1 MGNTALRQTIP
12 YVAGLIV
19 SGILYHYA
27 QQIEYTP
34 RQGDLGPDFW
44 PKATIAVMALICL
57 IEIGRR
63 LLGMN
68 QETHGIA
75 ETFEKEDEDAEVEA
89 PKYPHLLIGGI
100 VLVLVYAAVVTTV
113 GFLLS
118 TFIFLIAFM
127 YLGGYRNHLAIWLTG
142 TGITVGAALLFMRVA
157 YVSLPRGAP
166 PFDAFT
172 DFIRH
177 IIGA

>member
-75 ETFEKEDEDAEVEA
+75 ETFEKEDDNEEAEG
-89 PKYPHLLIGGI
+89 PKYPRLLIGG
-100 VLVLVYAAVVTTV
+100 VALVLVYAAVVTTL

-118 TFIFLIAFM
+118 TFIFLVAFM
-127 YLGGYRNHLAIWLTG
+127 YLGRYRNHLAIWLTS
-142 TGITVGAALLFMRVA
+142 TGITLGAALLFMRIA

-172 DFIRH
+172 DFIRL
-177 IIGA
+177 IIGG

>member
-1 MGNTALRQTIP
+1 MGKTALRQTLP

-27 QQIEYTP
+27 QQIEYSS

-44 PKATIAVMALICL
+44 PKATIGVMALICL
-57 IEIGRR
+57 IEIARR
-63 LLGMN
+63 LLGMT

-75 ETFEKEDEDAEVEA
+75 ETFEKEDEEETEA
-89 PKYPHLLIGGI
+89 PLYPWLLVAGMA
-100 VLVLVYAAVVTTV
+100 LVLLYAAVVTTL
-113 GFLLS
+113 GFLLA
-118 TFIFLIAFM
+118 TFIFLVVFM
-127 YLGGYRNHLAIWLTG
+127 YLGRYRNHLAIWLTSV
-142 TGITVGAALLFMRVA
+142 GITLGAALLFMRVA

-172 DFIRH
+172 DFIRL

>member
-1 MGNTALRQTIP
+1 MGKTALRQTLP
-12 YVAGLIV
+12 YVVGLIIA
-19 SGILYHYA
+19 GILYHYA
-27 QQIEYTP
+27 QQIDYTP

-44 PKATIAVMALICL
+44 PKVTIGMMALVCL

-63 LLGMN
+63 LIGVG

-75 ETFEKEDEDAEVEA
+75 ETFEKEEEEEVAEKHPWMLV
-89 PKYPHLLIGGI
+89 GGI
-100 VLVLVYAAVVTTV
+100 VLVLTYAVVVTTL

-118 TFIFLIAFM
+118 TFIFLAAFM
-127 YLGGYRNHLAIWLTG
+127 YLGGYRNHLAIWLTA
-142 TGITVGAALLFMRVA
+142 TGITLGAALLFMRFA

-172 DFIRH
+172 DFIRL

>member
-1 MGNTALRQTIP
+1 MGKTALRQTLP
-12 YVAGLIV
+12 YVVGLII

-27 QQIEYTP
+27 QQIDYSP
-34 RQGDLGPDFW
+34 RPGDLGPDFW
-44 PKATIAVMALICL
+44 PKVTIGMKALICL
-57 IEIGRR
+57 VEIVRR
-63 LLGMN
+63 LIGVG

-75 ETFEKEDEDAEVEA
+75 ETFEKEEEEEVAEKHPWMLA
-89 PKYPHLLIGGI
+89 GGI
-100 VLVLVYAAVVTTV
+100 VLVLTYAVVVTTL

-118 TFIFLIAFM
+118 TFIFLAAFM
-127 YLGGYRNHLAIWLTG
+127 YLGRYRNHLAIWLTS
-142 TGITVGAALLFMRVA
+142 TGITLGAALLFIRFA

-172 DFIRH
+172 DFIRL

>member
-1 MGNTALRQTIP
+1 MGRTALRQTIP

-75 ETFEKEDEDAEVEA
+75 ETFEKEDEDSEVEA

-100 VLVLVYAAVVTTV
+100 ALVLVYAAVVTTV

-142 TGITVGAALLFMRVA
+142 TGITLGAALLFMRVA

>member
-1 MGNTALRQTIP
+1 MGKIALRQTIP

-44 PKATIAVMALICL
+44 PKVTIAVMALICL
-57 IEIGRR
+57 IEIVRR

-75 ETFEKEDEDAEVEA
+75 ETFEKEDDEEEAES
-89 PKYPHLLIGGI
+89 PRHPRLLIGGI
-100 VLVLVYAAVVTTV
+100 ILVLAYASVVTTL

-118 TFIFLIAFM
+118 TFIFLIVFM
-127 YLGGYRNHLAIWLTG
+127 YLGRYRNHLAIWLTG
-142 TGITVGAALLFMRVA
+142 TGIMLGAALLFMRVA

-172 DFIRH
+172 DFIRF

>member
-1 MGNTALRQTIP
+1 MGKTALRQTLP
-12 YVAGLIV
+12 YVVGLII

-27 QQIEYTP
+27 QQIDYTP

-44 PKATIAVMALICL
+44 PKVTIGVMALICL

-63 LLGMN
+63 LIGVG

-75 ETFEKEDEDAEVEA
+75 ETFEKEEEEEVAEKH
-89 PKYPHLLIGGI
+89 PWMLGGGI
-100 VLVLVYAAVVTTV
+100 VLVLTYAVVVTTL

-118 TFIFLIAFM
+118 TFMFLVAFM
-127 YLGGYRNHLAIWLTG
+127 YLGRYRNHLAIWLTA
-142 TGITVGAALLFMRVA
+142 TGITLGAALLFMRFA

-172 DFIRH
+172 DFIRL

>member
-1 MGNTALRQTIP
+1 MGNTTLRQTIP

>member
-1 MGNTALRQTIP
+1 MGKTALRQTIP

-57 IEIGRR
+57 IEIARR
-63 LLGMN
+63 FLGMN

-89 PKYPHLLIGGI
+89 PKHPHLLLGGI
-100 VLVLVYAAVVTTV
+100 VLVLTYAAVVTTL

-127 YLGGYRNHLAIWLTG
+127 YLGRYRNHLAIWLTS
-142 TGITVGAALLFMRVA
+142 TGITFGAAVLFMRVA

>member
-1 MGNTALRQTIP
+1 MGKIALRQTLP
-12 YVAGLIV
+12 YVVGLIIA
-19 SGILYHYA
+19 GILYHYA
-27 QQIEYTP
+27 QQIDYTP

-44 PKATIAVMALICL
+44 PKVTIGMMALVCL
-57 IEIGRR
+57 IEIVRR
-63 LLGMN
+63 LMGVG

-75 ETFEKEDEDAEVEA
+75 ETFEKEEEEEVAEKHPWMLA
-89 PKYPHLLIGGI
+89 GG
-100 VLVLVYAAVVTTV
+100 VALVLAYALVVTTL

-118 TFIFLIAFM
+118 TFIFLVAFM
-127 YLGGYRNHLAIWLTG
+127 YLGRYRNHLAIWLTA
-142 TGITVGAALLFMRVA
+142 TAITVGAALLFMRFA

-172 DFIRH
+172 DFIRL

>member
-1 MGNTALRQTIP
+1 MGKTALRQTLP
-12 YVAGLIV
+12 YAAGLII

-27 QQIEYTP
+27 QQIEYSP
-34 RQGDLGPDFW
+34 RPGDLGPDFW
-44 PKATIAVMALICL
+44 PKATIGVMALVCL
-57 IEIGRR
+57 VEIVRR

-75 ETFEKEDEDAEVEA
+75 ETFEKEGDEEEGAS
-89 PKYPHLLIGGI
+89 PKHPRLLIGGM
-100 VLVLVYAAVVTTV
+100 VLVLVYAAVVTKL

-127 YLGGYRNHLAIWLTG
+127 YLGRYRNHLAIWLTS
-142 TGITVGAALLFMRVA
+142 TGITLGAALLFMRVA
-157 YVSLPRGAP
+157 YVSLPRGEP

-172 DFIRH
+172 DFIRL

>member
-1 MGNTALRQTIP
+1 MGKTALRQTLP
-12 YVAGLIV
+12 YVVGLII

-27 QQIEYTP
+27 QQIDYTP

-44 PKATIAVMALICL
+44 PKVTIGVMALICL

-63 LLGMN
+63 LIGVG

-75 ETFEKEDEDAEVEA
+75 ETFEKEEEEEVAEKH
-89 PKYPHLLIGGI
+89 PWMLGGGI
-100 VLVLVYAAVVTTV
+100 VLVLTYAVVVTTL

-118 TFIFLIAFM
+118 TFMFLVAFM
-127 YLGGYRNHLAIWLTG
+127 YLGRYRNHLAIWLTA
-142 TGITVGAALLFMRVA
+142 TGITLGAALLFMRLA

-172 DFIRH
+172 DFIRL

>member
-127 YLGGYRNHLAIWLTG
+127 YLGSYRNHLAIWLTG

>member
-1 MGNTALRQTIP
+1 MGKTALRQTLP
-12 YVAGLIV
+12 YVVGLII

-27 QQIEYTP
+27 QQIDYTP

-44 PKATIAVMALICL
+44 PKVTIAMMALICL
-57 IEIGRR
+57 IEIVRR
-63 LLGMN
+63 LIGVG

-75 ETFEKEDEDAEVEA
+75 ETFEKEEEEEVAEKHPWMLA
-89 PKYPHLLIGGI
+89 GGI
-100 VLVLVYAAVVTTV
+100 VLVLTYAFVVTTL

-118 TFIFLIAFM
+118 TFIFLAAFM
-127 YLGGYRNHLAIWLTG
+127 YLGGYRNHLAIWLTA
-142 TGITVGAALLFMRVA
+142 TGITLGAALLFMRFA

-172 DFIRH
+172 DFIRL